1 MPQFILSDS
10 MNIEIKAIRL
20 QDELSKPV
28 RNILHDNPKKT
39 INNNNN
45 KRKVGYKPIITKTNK
60 SGNSTLIVN
69 PTPIINPTT
78 IVNKPPDNKPLIF

>member
-10 MNIEIKAIRL
+10 MNNEIKAIRL

-28 RNILHDNPKKT
+28 CNILYDNPKKT
-39 INNNNN
+39 VNHNNN
-45 KRKVGYKPIITKTNK
+45 KRKVGYKPIIKKTNK
-60 SGNSTLIVN
+60 SGN
-69 PTPIINPTT
+69 PTPEPIT